1 MCCDIPGNNIYIY
14 IYMYEIEK
22 ITIIIIKM
30 MIIKTIQKRT
40 KT

>member
-1 MCCDIPGNNIYIY
+1 MCCDIPGNKIYIY